1 MCAASVKQAKRTV
14 RWSVAAQRALDQTMA
29 HINAQDY
36 STGLLVLQRV
46 SKVIDLLSTQPD
58 IGTPTYL
65 PALRRYPVPK
75 TGHTIEYR
83 VTAND
88 IVIVRW
94 VRNVRIRKT

>member
-1 MCAASVKQAKRTV
+1 ME
-14 RWSVAAQRALDQTMA
+14 

-36 STGLLVLQRV
+36 FTGLLVLQRV
-46 SKVIDLLSTQPD
+46 SKVVELLRIQPD

-83 VTAND
+83 VTASD

-94 VRNVRIRKT
+94 VRNVRVRKT

>member
-1 MCAASVKQAKRTV
+1 
-14 RWSVAAQRALDQTMA
+14 MA

-36 STGLLVLQRV
+36 FTGLLILQRV
-46 SKVIDLLSTQPD
+46 SKAIDLLCIQSD
-58 IGTPTYL
+58 IGTPTYQ
-65 PALRRYPVPK
+65 PTLRRYPVPK

-88 IVIVRW
+88 IIIVHW